1 MILQGNDVRHCKH
14 ASSFCLILTAVL
26 MAAPANSARLD
37 GALDALESAE
47 QYIDVNW
54 VPMYQ
59 NALKASA
66 DTGNYTLDAI
76 GTFTLRTSDSGLGN
90 TNFIFW
96 VNSSNKLGGLGTL
109 TELTTDAG
117 LLWDPNDINTD
128 SSNTSLLVIGVD
140 QWFLDNTVSAGFG
153 KFFPGQFFLSSPY
166 TADNSNS
173 FTSKMISGNPVVSF
187 WESIGIGA
195 NAAYY
200 GDRWFVQGAFI
211 DSKAEEDLDFSSFAD
226 AKFAYMVEA
235 TYLPHNESGETSV
248 GAVAY
253 HIDARNQ
260 RESESGIV
268 AQFTHEWGADA
279 NYAVFGRYSYRNGG
293 RSQDLNN
300 PALETPVKH
309 GGFVGLAWNRPFDRA
324 GEQLGAAFVYGAPAD
339 YKLAEGFDT
348 QYGVEV
354 LWSWRVTSWL
364 KVLPN
369 VQFMRNIDDDI
380 ETIIGVRVNMG
391 FQRNWRFAAP

>member
-1 MILQGNDVRHCKH
+1 MRQYGHFGRIY
-14 ASSFCLILTAVL
+14 LILTVVL
-26 MAAPANSARLD
+26 VATPATASRLD
-37 GALDALESAE
+37 GALDALESGE
-47 QYIDVNW
+47 QHLDVSW

-76 GTFTLRTSDSGLGN
+76 GTFTLRTTDSGLGN

-96 VNSSNKLGGLGTL
+96 VNSSDKLGGLGTL

-153 KFFPGQFFLSSPY
+153 KFFPGQFFLNSPY

-173 FTSKMISGNPVVSF
+173 FTSKMISGNPIVSF
-187 WESIGIGA
+187 WEAIGIGA
-195 NAAYY
+195 NAAYF
-200 GDRWFVQGAFI
+200 GEKWSVQGAFV

-226 AKFAYMVEA
+226 AKFAYMLEA
-235 TYLPHNESGETSV
+235 MYSPVNENGETSV

-253 HIDARNQ
+253 YIDARNQ

-268 AQFTHEWGADA
+268 AQFTHEWGTDA
-279 NYAVFGRYSYRNGG
+279 NYAIFGRYSYRDGG
-293 RSQDLNN
+293 ESEDVNN
-300 PALETPVKH
+300 PTLETPVKH
-309 GGFVGLAWNRPFDRA
+309 GGFVGLAWNHPFNRA
-324 GEQLGAAFVYGAPAD
+324 DEQLAAAFVYGEPAD
-339 YKLAEGFDT
+339 YKIADGFNS
-348 QYGVEV
+348 QYGIEV
-354 LWSWRVTSWL
+354 FWNWRATNWL
-364 KVLPN
+364 KILPN

-380 ETIIGVRVNMG
+380 ETIIGIRVNMG
-391 FQRNWRFAAP
+391 FQRSWRPGAP